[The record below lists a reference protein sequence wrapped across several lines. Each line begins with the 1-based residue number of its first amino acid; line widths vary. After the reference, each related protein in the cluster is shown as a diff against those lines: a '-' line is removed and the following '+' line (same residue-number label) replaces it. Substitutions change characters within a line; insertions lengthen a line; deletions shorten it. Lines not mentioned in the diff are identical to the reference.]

1 MSQRDGGQRPN
12 FGKIDP
18 FVWFPVFGLLVLTVV
33 LFMGNAGQWSPITI
47 VLAIGIVLL
56 DARINRPPAGGPSS
70 GPSTGSSR
78 RRAR

>member
-33 LFMGNAGQWSPITI
+33 LFMGNAALWSPVPILLG
-47 VLAIGIVLL
+47 VGIVLL
-56 DARINRPPAGGPSS
+56 DARLNRPPAGGSS
-70 GPSTGSSR
+70 AGGSRGRSR
-78 RRAR
+78 